1 MVADE
6 SGMAECGDD
15 AVGRWTGHELSVP
28 TEKEKELSTRLPF
41 AFPDSQVVDLHGL
54 RCCRRRS

>member
-6 SGMAECGDD
+6 SGVAECGDD

-28 TEKEKELSTRLPF
+28 TEKES
-41 AFPDSQVVDLHGL
+41 
-54 RCCRRRS
+54 